1 MFTQFPSL
9 EVLLTLLGLSLITI
23 LSRTL
28 FFISS
33 KPWAV
38 PKWLE
43 RGLQYA
49 PIAALCAVIAPQIF
63 IKQEHFIT
71 TWQDAR
77 IFAAIAAILFV
88 YFRRQSGQPVLGA
101 IIIGMLVF
109 LPLHLILGW

>member
-1 MFTQFPSL
+1 MLSDFPSL
-9 EVLLTLLGLSLITI
+9 EVLLTLFGLMIVTI
-23 LSRTL
+23 LSRSL

-33 KPWAV
+33 KPWTV

-63 IKQEHFIT
+63 IKQENFIE

-77 IFAAIAAILFV
+77 IFAALAAIVFV
-88 YFRRQSGQPVLGA
+88 YARRKSGQPVLGA
-101 IIIGMLVF
+101 IIIGMLVY